1 MAATP
6 RSLEGNSEW
15 ASRYA
20 RELRGVIVR
29 QANLA
34 PRSQQVHLGPS
45 ELGAECDRQVVGKL
59 IGAHRTNN
67 VSDPWPSIV
76 GTAVH
81 SWLATACNDDNLR
94 DRVLRWITEQG
105 VEPAAGYGGHADL
118 YDAQEQAVVD
128 WKVLGATTLS
138 KIKSPAGPP
147 QRYKVQLLLYARG
160 YRNLGLPVKRVV
172 LAALPRTAAT
182 LDGMY
187 CWERVYTPSDDE
199 LVDEVL
205 QRTEIRQLAAR
216 EIMAG
221 RMRLE
226 DVRIT
231 PDDDSC
237 FFLPSVLTTGRRVP
251 LITVRAAR
259 ERLSGKISP
268 QGGGVRYLGVLISHR
283 SPVQIRPLHLV
294 ACHL

>member
-6 RSLEGNSEW
+6 RSMEGNSEW

-59 IGAHRTNN
+59 VGASRTNN
-67 VSDPWPSIV
+67 VSDPWPSII
-76 GTAVH
+76 GSATHA
-81 SWLATACNDDNLR
+81 WLAQACNDDNLR
-94 DRVLRWITEQG
+94 DHMLRWITETRVTPHPLYPG
-105 VEPAAGYGGHADL
+105 SADL

-182 LDGMY
+182 LDGMF

-205 QRTEIRQLAAR
+205 QRTEIRQLAAN
-216 EIMAG
+216 EILAG
-221 RMRLE
+221 RMTLE
-226 DVRIT
+226 QVRIT
-231 PDDDSC
+231 PDDDGC
-237 FFLPSVLTTGRRVP
+237 FFCPFYRPQSAYDHGPGCPGT
-251 LITVRAAR
+251 LIR
-259 ERLSGKISP
+259 
-268 QGGGVRYLGVLISHR
+268 
-283 SPVQIRPLHLV
+283 
-294 ACHL
+294 